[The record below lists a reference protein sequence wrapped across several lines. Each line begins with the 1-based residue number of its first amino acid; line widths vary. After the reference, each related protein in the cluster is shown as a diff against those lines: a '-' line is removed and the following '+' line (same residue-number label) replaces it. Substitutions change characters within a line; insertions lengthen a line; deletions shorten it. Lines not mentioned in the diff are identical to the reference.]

1 MDEDISNRNYELEE
15 VGDTTVLQ
23 LYADEFEH
31 LTKKDRLLSYYLM
44 QAALAGRDIYY
55 DQLHRNSLEI
65 RGILEEII
73 THSEGINQETIN
85 SILNYTKLFWIN
97 SSNYLERT
105 KLKFIPNFSHEI
117 FREALKKAVENG
129 AKIPATGSNQTIDQ
143 IISNLKKVIFDPEY
157 EPLITRKSLSN
168 NDDIITGSANN
179 FYCGISLSDLENFNE
194 LYPQNSRLIKI
205 DGLIVEQVYRA
216 GDESG
221 NTPPGL
227 YKKELSHIIECLQ
240 KAIIFASKNQQKALL
255 ALIEYFKAGD
265 EELFNRYN
273 INWLAD
279 NPEVDTILGF
289 IEVYKDA
296 RGSKGTFE
304 AIIYCIDHNMTD
316 LMQKISQNAQYFED
330 KAPWN
335 DKYKKEHVATP
346 SSIAISV
353 IFGTGDGGPHLPLG
367 INLPN
372 SQALREKYGSKS
384 FILTNVLSSINS
396 VVGNKI
402 VDEFV
407 LEGDKEI
414 VKKYQILADIVHVA
428 MHEILGH
435 GSGKAN
441 PELKNEPA
449 VHLKEYYSTLEEAR
463 ADLTALFHLFDPRL
477 IELGL
482 IPNKDVAHVG
492 YLMYATSDLL
502 ILRHIKSDTIED
514 DHMRATHLIISYLI
528 EEIKAI
534 EPIIHG
540 EKLYFN
546 INSYERMHEGVK
558 KLLSELMRI
567 KAEGDYVAAKDL
579 ICRYGIK
586 INTYWRDQ
594 ITQRSKDIGIPDYF
608 AFVMPTLTPIRNRA
622 GEIIDAKVTYG
633 EDFMTQML
641 KYSGKI
647 L

>member
-1 MDEDISNRNYELEE
+1 MDEDISNRNYILEE
-15 VGDTTVLQ
+15 VGDTTALQ

-31 LTKKDRLLSYYLM
+31 LTKKDRLLAYYLV

-65 RGILEEII
+65 RDILEEVI

-97 SSNYLERT
+97 SSNYRERT

-129 AKIPATGSNQTIDQ
+129 AKISSTGSDQTIDQ
-143 IISNLKKVIFDPEY
+143 IVSNLKKVLFDSEY
-157 EPLITRKSLSN
+157 EPLITRKSPSKN
-168 NDDIITGSANN
+168 EDIVTGSANN
-179 FYCGISLSDLENFNE
+179 FYCGVSLPDVENFNE
-194 LYPQNSRLIKI
+194 LYPHNSRLIKM

-216 GDESG
+216 GNESG
-221 NTPPGL
+221 NIPPGL
-227 YKKELSHIIECLQ
+227 YGKELSHIIKCLQ
-240 KAIIFASKNQQKALL
+240 KAILFASKNQQQALL
-255 ALIEYFKAGD
+255 ALIEYFKTGD

-273 INWLAD
+273 INWLAN

-296 RGSKGTFE
+296 RGSKGAFE
-304 AIIYCIDHNMTD
+304 GFVYCIDHNMTD

-346 SSIAISV
+346 SSLAISI
-353 IFGTGDGGPHLPLG
+353 IFGTGDGGPHVPLG

-372 SQALREKYGSKS
+372 SQTLREKYGSKS
-384 FILTNVLSSINS
+384 FLLTNVLSSINS
-396 VVGNKI
+396 AVGNKI

-414 VKKYQILADIVHVA
+414 VKKYQVLAEIVHVA

-435 GSGKAN
+435 GSGMAN
-441 PELKNEPA
+441 PELKNDPSA
-449 VHLKEYYSTLEEAR
+449 HLKEYYSTLEEAR
-463 ADLTALFHLFDPRL
+463 ADLTALFHIFDPRL

-482 IPNKDVAHVG
+482 IPNKDVAHVE
-492 YLMYATSDLL
+492 YLRYTTLELL
-502 ILRHIKSDTIED
+502 NLRRIKSDTIED

-534 EPIIHG
+534 EPVFYG
-540 EKLYFN
+540 GKLYFN
-546 INSYERMHEGVK
+546 INSYERMYEGVGI
-558 KLLSELMRI
+558 LLSELMRI

-579 ICRYGIK
+579 ICKYGIQ
-586 INTYWRDQ
+586 INTSWRDQ
-594 ITQRSKDIGIPDYF
+594 ITQRSKAIGIPDYF
-608 AFVMPTLTPIRNRA
+608 AFVMPTLTPIINRED
-622 GEIIDAKVTYG
+622 EIVDVKVTYG